1 MIHKGNNMI
10 FVTGDTHGDF
20 SRFTSKRFPLGKEL
34 TKDDYVIIAGD
45 FGGIWR
51 TNSLNAHENH
61 ELDWLN
67 DKPWTTL
74 FVDGNHENFDR
85 LETMP
90 EEERFG
96 APVGVIRPSIL
107 HLKRGYIYEINGQK
121 FFTFGGGY
129 SIDKMMR
136 QTNVSW
142 WSRELPTNEEF
153 KRGLTNLEAHSNKV
167 DFIITH
173 SCSRHDFNMM
183 SLTHHMD
190 HKVADPENQLR
201 EYFNLIQQQVDY
213 NTWFCGHFHVN
224 HEVNKTMFLYEYI
237 VELIR

>member
-1 MIHKGNNMI
+1 MI

-20 SRFTSKRFPLGKEL
+20 KRFSSKNFKQGKEL

-51 TNSLNAHENH
+51 TNEFNAQENH

-67 DKPWTTL
+67 EKPWTTL

-85 LETMP
+85 LEAMP
-90 EEERFG
+90 EEEKFG
-96 APVGVIRPSIL
+96 STVGVIRPSIL
-107 HLKRGYIYEINGQK
+107 HLKRGNVYEIDGKK

-129 SIDKMMR
+129 SIDKIQR

-142 WSRELPTNEEF
+142 WARELPTNEEF
-153 KRGLTNLEAHSNKV
+153 KKGLDNLAKHDNKV

-173 SCSRHDFNMM
+173 SCSKHDFNMM
-183 SLTHHMD
+183 SLKYHMQ
-190 HKVADPENQLR
+190 HKIADPENQLR
-201 EYFNLIQQQVDY
+201 EYFSLVQQQVDY
-213 NTWFCGHFHVN
+213 KAWFCGHFHVN
-224 HEVNKTMFLYEYI
+224 HEVDRTIFLYGHI
-237 VELIR
+237 VQLLEEAE